1 MPPSKLKSAGHLVTF
16 PRKTLSSPPV
26 STRLLYSP
34 RIRSDA
40 TAEQTDAASFAVLEP
55 QADALRNF
63 AKPGFRGDAAQRM
76 IDRAQLL
83 GLSGPQLTALL
94 GGLRAL
100 GISEGSLGVLTH
112 RPGVL
117 STDFF
122 RNLLDMGT
130 QWSRSSAEP
139 EVLEG
144 RDRASGALR
153 WTGSVVDL
161 SFGSNAQL
169 RALAEVYA
177 AADGQ
182 AAFLRDFS
190 AAWVRVMEADRFE
203 LRA

>member
-1 MPPSKLKSAGHLVTF
+1 
-16 PRKTLSSPPV
+16 
-26 STRLLYSP
+26 
-34 RIRSDA
+34 
-40 TAEQTDAASFAVLEP
+40 VLEP

-83 GLSGPQLTALL
+83 GLSAPQLTALL

-161 SFGSNAQL
+161 SVRQQRAAARAGRGLRRRRRRGRLPARLQRRLGAGDGGRPL
-169 RALAEVYA
+169 RAARLS
-177 AADGQ
+177 
-182 AAFLRDFS
+182 RP
-190 AAWVRVMEADRFE
+190 
-203 LRA
+203 

>member
-1 MPPSKLKSAGHLVTF
+1 M
-16 PRKTLSSPPV
+16 
-26 STRLLYSP
+26 
-34 RIRSDA
+34 
-40 TAEQTDAASFAVLEP
+40 
-55 QADALRNF
+55 
-63 AKPGFRGDAAQRM
+63 
-76 IDRAQLL
+76 
-83 GLSGPQLTALL
+83 L

-177 AADGQ
+177 AADGE

-190 AAWVRVMEADRFE
+190 AAWVRVMEADSFE